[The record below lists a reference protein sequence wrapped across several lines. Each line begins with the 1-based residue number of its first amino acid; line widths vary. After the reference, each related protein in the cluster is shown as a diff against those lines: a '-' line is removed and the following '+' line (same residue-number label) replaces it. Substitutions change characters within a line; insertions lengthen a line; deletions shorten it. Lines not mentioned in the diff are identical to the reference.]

1 MQKNCSRFDSLSLN
15 MLSDFKFYIFH
26 FRGFKT
32 VYLAIMWLS
41 SKRFHP
47 DQKNLDY
54 Y

>member
-1 MQKNCSRFDSLSLN
+1 MFRLDSLSLN
-15 MLSDFKFYIFH
+15 MLPVFKFDIFH

-32 VYLAIMWLS
+32 GYLAIMWLS

-47 DQKNLDY
+47 DRKNLDY